1 MSSRMRAAICVFC
14 GMLAVS
20 SLSVVAA
27 DVTPPPEV
35 QIPFADKGG
44 IWNWQVVDDKT
55 VLIQSRSRDWY
66 KATLI
71 GSCFNIGFA
80 EKLAFVSNPGGS
92 FDKFSSIRVHG
103 QTCPLVSLVKTTPPP
118 KKTKIKPA
126 ATP

>member
-1 MSSRMRAAICVFC
+1 MSSFSPAAICVFGC
-14 GMLAVS
+14 ILAVS
-20 SLSVVAA
+20 ALSVVAA
-27 DVTPPPEV
+27 DATVPQEA

-44 IWNWQVVDDKT
+44 IWNWQVVDDKH

-66 KATLI
+66 QATLI

-118 KKTKIKPA
+118 KKTKSKPA
-126 ATP
+126 APP